1 MEKLLTVNDVA
12 EMLSLS
18 KFAVYDMVY
27 KDKIP
32 YVRLGSTGKVV
43 RFDRQK
49 INAWLNKNS
58 CDKILL
64 G

>member
-1 MEKLLTVNDVA
+1 MEKLITVNEVA
-12 EMLSLS
+12 EMLSVS
-18 KFAVYDMVY
+18 KYAVYNMVY

-32 YVRLGSTGKVV
+32 YVKVGSTGRIV

-58 CDKILL
+58 CDKILFR
-64 G
+64 